1 MLRSRANARSQ
12 RPSEPTDERSGSNGY
27 YGGYPAHHSP
37 TAVGVG
43 GGSEEG
49 SYGHYGYGH
58 SQQQQPYTDKKN
70 RYAPSKN
77 PFKDQPSKSSNLCSG
92 AIWYCFVLMI
102 VIGLSMDVF
111 AQFRGYKNV
120 TRRLEAVRLH
130 YGEDDSNNNDDTDS
144 SSTTTPF
151 ESEPQLELR
160 DIQIKLRSLAE
171 SNSQLQQSL
180 SHYTSFT
187 IPKLN
192 SEIQSIQ
199 HQLEATT
206 QENSSRSSQLEILRK
221 QRQSRSDEIAELIT
235 QFTTQHK
242 SQSGNLLIP
251 QAGSGRTIEVGKEVA
266 QTVEELELYV
276 KEREDVLWEK
286 IDGLMERLK
295 RQSRLEVVE
304 W

>member
-1 MLRSRANARSQ
+1 
-12 RPSEPTDERSGSNGY
+12 
-27 YGGYPAHHSP
+27 
-37 TAVGVG
+37 
-43 GGSEEG
+43 
-49 SYGHYGYGH
+49 
-58 SQQQQPYTDKKN
+58 
-70 RYAPSKN
+70 
-77 PFKDQPSKSSNLCSG
+77 
-92 AIWYCFVLMI
+92 
-102 VIGLSMDVF
+102 MDVF
-111 AQFRGYKNV
+111 AQFRGYRNV
-120 TRRLEAVRLH
+120 ARQLEAVRLH
-130 YGEDDSNNNDDTDS
+130 YGEDDSNNDDNQDS
-144 SSTTTPF
+144 SSTTQF

-187 IPKLN
+187 IPKIN

-221 QRQSRSDEIAELIT
+221 QRQARSDEIAALIT
-235 QFTTQHK
+235 QFATQHK

-251 QAGSGRTIEVGKEVA
+251 QAGSGRFIEVGSEVA

-276 KEREDVLWEK
+276 KERENVLWEK
-286 IDGLMERLK
+286 IDGLVERLK